1 MRWFIFFF
9 TLMLV
14 SNLEVAEVRD
24 LYRKAVESEAEATAL
39 YAMLQDV
46 NENDD
51 KVLVGYKGA
60 LTAITAKYEKEVK
73 TKKERFKTGVS
84 LIEFAVSQEP
94 ENVELRFIRLSIQQN
109 SPKFLKYKKNISEDK
124 ALIFD
129 NLKSLENT
137 KLKAHIEDY
146 ILYSKNFSEQEKNV
160 ISQ

>member
-1 MRWFIFFF
+1 MKWFIFIFS
-9 TLMLV
+9 LLLV
-14 SNLEVAEVRD
+14 TNLDVAEVRD

-39 YAMLQDV
+39 YAKLQDV

-84 LIEFAVSQEP
+84 LIEYAVSQEP
-94 ENVELRFIRLSIQQN
+94 DNVELRFIRLSIQQN

-129 NLKSLENT
+129 NLENLENA